1 MSQPPVDATITIV
14 SFNTREKLA
23 DCLQSVFDTTPGL
36 RVEVIVIDN
45 GSRDGSVE
53 MVRERFPQVTVIATG
68 QNLGFGRAHNLGM
81 RQAGGR
87 YLIVL
92 NPDTLLLERT
102 IQRQIEFMDSAP
114 DAGAC
119 GCTVLDAT
127 RALAPS
133 GHRDFTLLSLAAN
146 VFNLRAVL
154 PRDEWLR
161 RRAGRWLGR
170 VHGAYHPH
178 DAVRRVDWVDGACI
192 VVRREVYDRVGG
204 FDEGIFLNA
213 EDFDWCYRMRQ
224 AGWHIYHVPDVALV
238 HLMHQSK
245 EQVYVPSFVS
255 SYQSFLYLFHKHK
268 GRPAYLALKAV
279 MVAGFSWRLLLATLN
294 ARLSSR
300 EGASRNRDAL
310 AAALRMAAT
319 YDPARQASTSGW

>member
-1 MSQPPVDATITIV
+1 MTQPPVDATITIV

-36 RVEVIVIDN
+36 RLEVIVIDN

-102 IQRQIEFMDSAP
+102 IQRQLEFMDSAP

-178 DAVRRVDWVDGACI
+178 DAVRRVDWVLERGGTLVLELAGQDLAGARVVVYAGRDSVPHRFQTAEDLADFRYVVMPLPPGQYDGI
-192 VVRREVYDRVGG
+192 RLDIEPRPGLSHSQSRDGLFVVRAGRLELRSVAVYPVEASGS
-204 FDEGIFLNA
+204 E
-213 EDFDWCYRMRQ
+213 
-224 AGWHIYHVPDVALV
+224 
-238 HLMHQSK
+238 
-245 EQVYVPSFVS
+245 S
-255 SYQSFLYLFHKHK
+255 SAS
-268 GRPAYLALKAV
+268 G
-279 MVAGFSWRLLLATLN
+279 MTG
-294 ARLSSR
+294 SR
-300 EGASRNRDAL
+300 K
-310 AAALRMAAT
+310 
-319 YDPARQASTSGW
+319 P